1 MVQKLALKIKESL
14 PKHMIDNKLTKEFF
28 PLAYKNVYKGNKWK
42 KKNYICMKLYTSSL
56 EEIWENSEK
65 KRKFYYNLTEVERNT
80 LIKWKIHSTDNARI
94 LYSKMHQY

>member
-42 KKNYICMKLYTSSL
+42 KKKLYL
-56 EEIWENSEK
+56 HEIIYIIIGRNL
-65 KRKFYYNLTEVERNT
+65 RKFWKKKKILLQLDWSWTEHIN
-80 LIKWKIHSTDNARI
+80 
-94 LYSKMHQY
+94 

>member
-42 KKNYICMKLYTSSL
+42 KKKNTFAWNYIHHHWKKFEKILKNKENFITTWLKLNGT
-56 EEIWENSEK
+56 
-65 KRKFYYNLTEVERNT
+65 
-80 LIKWKIHSTDNARI
+80 H
-94 LYSKMHQY
+94 

>member
-42 KKNYICMKLYTSSL
+42 KKKTIFAWNYIHHHWKKFEKILKKKENFITTWLKLNGT
-56 EEIWENSEK
+56 
-65 KRKFYYNLTEVERNT
+65 
-80 LIKWKIHSTDNARI
+80 H
-94 LYSKMHQY
+94 